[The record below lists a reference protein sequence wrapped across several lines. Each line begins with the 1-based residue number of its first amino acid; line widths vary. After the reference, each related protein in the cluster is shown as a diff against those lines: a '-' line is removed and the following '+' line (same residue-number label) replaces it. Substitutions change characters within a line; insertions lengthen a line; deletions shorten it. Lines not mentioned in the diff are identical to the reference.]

1 MRYYRGHPAY
11 RPISAWGYVGYS
23 ILFMIPVVG
32 WIFLLVFTFSD
43 KNINRRSFARSFWIW
58 ALILAVLAIVLA
70 STATVFLADVLDEIR
85 GSSSVVDRVDF
96 PTGEGVS
103 RDVVANR
110 EAQDSMESPA
120 VEANVITESK
130 GPVSSAASSDFV
142 ALMDSYEAFFDEYVD
157 FMKNYD
163 EDNMTDLGAYGKYA
177 SLMTQY
183 ADVMEKLDAIDEEEL
198 TAEEDA
204 YYIEVMARINKKL
217 LEVA

>member
-23 ILFMIPVVG
+23 ILFMIPIIG

-70 STATVFLADVLDEIR
+70 GTATVFLTDVLNEIR
-85 GSSSVVDRVDF
+85 GGSSVVDRVNF
-96 PTGEGVS
+96 PAGEGVS
-103 RDVVANR
+103 RDAVADR
-110 EAQDSMESPA
+110 GAQNSMESSA
-120 VEANVITESK
+120 VEANGITESE
-130 GPVSSAASSDFV
+130 GPISSAASSDFV
-142 ALMDSYEAFFDEYVD
+142 APMDSYEAFFDEYVD

-163 EDNMTDLGAYGKYA
+163 EDDVTDLGAFGKYA

-183 ADVMEKLDAIDEEEL
+183 ADIMEKLDAIDEEEL